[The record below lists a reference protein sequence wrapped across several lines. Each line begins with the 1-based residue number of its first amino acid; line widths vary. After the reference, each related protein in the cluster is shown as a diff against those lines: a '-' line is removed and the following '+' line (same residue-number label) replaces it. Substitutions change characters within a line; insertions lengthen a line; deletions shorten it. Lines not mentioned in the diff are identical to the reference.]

1 MSDHTINSTDFIK
14 DFRAGVDDS
23 TLMSRYG
30 LTEGQLE
37 RVMMELTNY
46 GLITDTQL
54 EDRAALSDTL
64 ITKSFIEASK
74 DSKEVE

>member
-1 MSDHTINSTDFIK
+1 MTDHIINSTDFIK

-23 TLMSRYG
+23 TLMSRYS
-30 LTEGQLE
+30 LTEVQLE
-37 RVMMELTNY
+37 RVMMELTNC

-64 ITKSFIEASK
+64 ITKSFIESSK
-74 DSKEVE
+74 DLKEVE